1 MSKIQLT
8 IFVILLFV
16 QNFVFGQNAKSKSE
30 KPISKSNFC
39 DDLPARWTD
48 IEKADSSIKLDIRY
62 ATENNFTK
70 SIIYDCPKCFLRP
83 DVAKA
88 LVAVHKRLKA
98 KGLGLKVFD
107 CYRPSP
113 YQQKLWD
120 KVPNPNYVTPPK
132 KGSMHSRGAAVD
144 LTIIDKNGKELDM
157 GTTYDFFG
165 EEAHHSYTKHT
176 AKVNENRK
184 LLKSMMEAAGFKSI
198 RTEWW
203 HYSMNGGE
211 YLDLSSRLWK
221 CK

>member
-8 IFVILLFV
+8 SFVILLFV
-16 QNFVFGQNAKSKSE
+16 QNFVFGQNANSKSE
-30 KPISKSNFC
+30 KSISKSNFC
-39 DDLPARWTD
+39 DDLPTRWTD

-70 SIIYDCPKCFLRP
+70 TIIYDCPKCFLRP

-88 LVAVHKRLKA
+88 LVAVHKKLKA

-157 GTTYDFFG
+157 GTPYDFFG

-184 LLKSMMEAAGFKSI
+184 LLKSTMEAAGFKSI

>member
-16 QNFVFGQNAKSKSE
+16 QNFVFGQNANSKSE

-39 DDLPARWTD
+39 DDLPTRWTD

-70 SIIYDCPKCFLRP
+70 TIIYDCPKCFLRP

-88 LVAVHKRLKA
+88 LVAVHKKLKA

-157 GTTYDFFG
+157 GTPYDFFG

-184 LLKSMMEAAGFKSI
+184 LLKSTMEAAGFKSI